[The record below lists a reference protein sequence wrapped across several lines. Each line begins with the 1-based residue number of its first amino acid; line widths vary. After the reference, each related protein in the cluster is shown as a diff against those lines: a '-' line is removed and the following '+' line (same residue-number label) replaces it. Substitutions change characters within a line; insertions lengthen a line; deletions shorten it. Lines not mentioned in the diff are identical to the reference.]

1 MKRIC
6 SRCNHT
12 IRRTERWH
20 KVKSRLFGFLW
31 TVETP
36 EHYSCLHPH
45 TGPGPRCQMGDIYLP
60 FPDPLDNYVTPAQEL
75 ARLK

>member
-20 KVKSRLFGFLW
+20 KVKSRLWGFLW
-31 TVETP
+31 TVEKP
-36 EHYSCLHPH
+36 EHYSCLHPQN
-45 TGPGPRCQMGDIYLP
+45 GPSPKRLKGEVPLP

-75 ARLK
+75 ANL